1 MTPVAAVAGMLLV
14 GGALAVVLGLRRS
27 WADEPSVGPRRPLI
41 DRWARLTHRP
51 GGSAGRRRDVVLASS
66 VAVGLV
72 AAVVTGWSLSILL
85 IPLVAL
91 GLPVLLRMPVQRDV
105 ALMEA
110 LDRWLRSLAATL
122 ATGKSITD
130 AIRTS
135 LRTAPPGIRDPLAA
149 LIARLNNRWDTA
161 DALRRFADDLDCPD
175 ADAVVAA
182 LILAANRG
190 SVGASVTL
198 LALADSLQDQL
209 RARRMIETERAK
221 PYAVVRQVTVITLLT
236 LGAVVV
242 FNPSF
247 FSAYRTPLGQ
257 VILVA
262 LLAMY
267 AGSLILMRR
276 KAKQQPRARI
286 LINRTTVPG
295 GTS

>member
-27 WADEPSVGPRRPLI
+27 GAAELSTAPRRSLI
-41 DRWARLTHRP
+41 DRWARLTRRP
-51 GGSAGRRRDVVLASS
+51 AGSAGRRRDLVLAASITI
-66 VAVGLV
+66 GLV
-72 AAVVTGWSLSILL
+72 LAVVSGWTLSIVL
-85 IPLVAL
+85 IPLLAL
-91 GLPVLLRMPVQRDV
+91 GLPMLLRMPVQRDV

-130 AIRTS
+130 AIRSS
-135 LRTAPPGIRDPLAA
+135 LRTAPPGIRDPLAG

-161 DALRRFADDLDCPD
+161 DALRRFADDLDSPD

-236 LGAVVV
+236 LGAVAV
-242 FNPSF
+242 FNPTF

-286 LINRTTVPG
+286 LISRATTPG

>member
-1 MTPVAAVAGMLLV
+1 MSPLAAVAGMLVV
-14 GGALAVVLGLRRS
+14 GGALAIVLGSRRTWASRPLSGSRVS
-27 WADEPSVGPRRPLI
+27 WSTRWTRLTRRP
-41 DRWARLTHRP
+41 DGA
-51 GGSAGRRRDVVLASS
+51 AGRRRDLLLGGS
-66 VAVGLV
+66 VAVGLL
-72 AAVVTGWSLSILL
+72 AAVVTGWTLSVVLV
-85 IPLVAL
+85 PLVAL
-91 GLPVLLRMPVQRDV
+91 GLPLLLRMPVQRDV

-135 LRTAPPGIRDPLAA
+135 LRTAPPGIRDPLAT

-161 DALRRFADDLDCPD
+161 DALRRFADDLDSPD

-190 SVGASVTL
+190 SVGASVTF

-221 PYAVVRQVTVITLLT
+221 PYTVVRQVTTITLVT
-236 LGAVVV
+236 LVAVVV
-242 FNPSF
+242 FKPGF
-247 FSAYRTPLGQ
+247 VAAYRTPLGQ

-267 AGSLILMRR
+267 AGSLILMRL
-276 KAKQQPRARI
+276 KARQRPRARI
-286 LINRTTVPG
+286 LIGRTVSG
-295 GTS
+295 GSM

>member
-1 MTPVAAVAGMLLV
+1 VTPVAAVAGMLLV
-14 GGALAVVLGLRRS
+14 GGALAVAVGLRRS
-27 WADEPSVGPRRPLI
+27 WSDEPSGRPRRSLT
-41 DRWARLTHRP
+41 DRWARLTRRP
-51 GGSAGRRRDVVLASS
+51 AGSAGRRRDLVLGGSI
-66 VAVGLV
+66 AVGLV
-72 AAVVTGWSLSILL
+72 LAVLTGWTLSIVLT
-85 IPLVAL
+85 PLVAL

-130 AIRTS
+130 AIRSS
-135 LRTAPPGIRDPLAA
+135 LRTAPPGIRDALGG
-149 LIARLNNRWDTA
+149 LIARLNNRWDTT
-161 DALRRFADDLDCPD
+161 DALRRFADDLDSPD

-198 LALADSLQDQL
+198 LALADSLRDQL
-209 RARRMIETERAK
+209 RARRVIETERSK

-236 LGAVVV
+236 LGAVAV

-257 VILVA
+257 IILVA

-276 KAKQQPRARI
+276 KAKRQPRARI
-286 LINRTTVPG
+286 LVSRTTTPG
-295 GTS
+295 ATS